1 MLEPALLEP
10 ALPTSF
16 ALEPA
21 LPTSFALEP
30 ALPTSF
36 ALEPF
41 RTCFN
46 CFAYTAKGCN
56 IFSRVVLKVKIYN
69 FIIIMVDF
77 KPEEIEIISLNDTP
91 VINLNKSDRRS
102 TSAVNFGGGIELLMN
117 EKRKNDGTTTPPGDI
132 DLGDLTELE
141 NELNDLSKDIEQ
153 EPRNL
158 RMNSKSDLFKQAFN
172 SGSANVMKLNSH
184 DDEDDNIKL
193 NIDDDYN
200 NNNNPS
206 INIGKATSSA
216 AGGTGDQKTWDGF
229 SKFNNIPVNPDK
241 HMSDKPRMTA
251 EELLLEK
258 FKILRK
264 LEALEAKGAKLTKK
278 YTMDSSLAE
287 MQGEYELIISE
298 KEQSNS
304 CKFQGRM
311 LMAAVTGMEYLNNR
325 FDPFDVKLDGWA
337 EQLNENIDD
346 YDEIFGELHEKYKS
360 KAKMAPEL
368 KLLFQLGG
376 SAIMVHMSNTMFKS
390 AMPGMDEIMRQ
401 NPELAQQFT
410 QAAVNTMGQTNPG
423 FSNFMGNFMPGSN
436 NSNNSNNMPPP
447 NTMRGPPPPPVQT
460 QATKSQRTAM
470 PNNRPDL
477 SRARQDDGINIEE
490 NFGPFGKEPVERS
503 SRQQQPPSQNARPEM
518 KGPTD
523 ISDLL
528 SGLKTKTVS
537 MNNNNNN
544 NYSPSAA
551 PQKNTSIDLNNFN
564 ESTMSIK
571 RPASAKPIKRKQKS
585 DKNTVSL
592 DF

>member
-1 MLEPALLEP
+1 M
-10 ALPTSF
+10 SD
-16 ALEPA
+16 
-21 LPTSFALEP
+21 
-30 ALPTSF
+30 
-36 ALEPF
+36 F
-41 RTCFN
+41 R
-46 CFAYTAKGCN
+46 
-56 IFSRVVLKVKIYN
+56 
-69 FIIIMVDF
+69 
-77 KPEEIEIISLNDTP
+77 PEEIEIISLNDSP

-102 TSAVNFGGGIELLMN
+102 GGAVNFGGGIELLMN
-117 EKRKNDGTTTPPGDI
+117 EKRKNDGSKTPPGDI

-141 NELNDLSKDIEQ
+141 NELNDLSKNINTEN
-153 EPRNL
+153 EPRNM
-158 RMNSKSDLFKQAFN
+158 RMNSKSDMFKQAFS

-184 DDEDDNIKL
+184 DDDDDDNDNIKL
-193 NIDDDYN
+193 NMDNDN
-200 NNNNPS
+200 NNAN

-216 AGGTGDQKTWDGF
+216 AGGSGDQKTWDGF
-229 SKFNNIPVNPDK
+229 GKFNNIPVNPDK
-241 HMSDKPRMTA
+241 HMSDKPKMTA
-251 EELLLEK
+251 DELLLEK

-264 LEALEAKGAKLTKK
+264 LEAIEAKGAKLTKK
-278 YTMDSSLAE
+278 YTMESSLAE

-298 KEQSNS
+298 KEKTNS

-311 LMAAVTGMEYLNNR
+311 LMAAVTGLEYLNNR

-337 EQLNENIDD
+337 EQMNENIDD

-410 QAAVNTMGQTNPG
+410 QAAVNTMGQSNPG
-423 FSNFMGNFMPGSN
+423 FGNFMGNFMPGGN
-436 NSNNSNNMPPP
+436 NNNNNMPPP

-460 QATKSQRTAM
+460 QTTKSQRTNM
-470 PNNRPDL
+470 PSSRPDL

-490 NFGPFGKEPVERS
+490 NFSPFGKEQPVERS
-503 SRQQQPPSQNARPEM
+503 SRQQQQTARPEM

-544 NYSPSAA
+544 TQSSNV
-551 PQKNTSIDLNNFN
+551 TSIDLNNFN
-564 ESTMSIK
+564 ESMTIK
-571 RPASAKPIKRKQKS
+571 RPATAKPVKRKQKS